1 MFWRSKNTVCQGLF
15 RNGGCKQL
23 IIKGRNMGQKVN
35 LCQITQE
42 LNRNF
47 VTTGCIVVWIKM
59 WGFGLIFVNMYDR
72 GQERSTTMCVYLL
85 ALKYSGGSDIQI
97 DEIVDCAWFLSIILY
112 QRLKKSD
119 L

>member
-1 MFWRSKNTVCQGLF
+1 
-15 RNGGCKQL
+15 
-23 IIKGRNMGQKVN
+23 MGQKVN

-47 VTTGCIVVWIKM
+47 VTTGCMVVWIKM
-59 WGFGLIFVNMYDR
+59 WGFGLIFVSMYDR
-72 GQERSTTMCVYLL
+72 GQERGTTMCVYLL